1 VGKLDTG
8 ISERFQ
14 LSANNKKEIDSQFT
28 YTDLFAGVGG
38 FAAAL
43 NALGGRHVL
52 SAEIDVEAART
63 YLANFNTEPQGDV
76 RELASESGVKKVS
89 TDVVAAGFPCQPFSK
104 SGAQKGTLDKVRGT
118 LFENIIH
125 FVSKNKPTVIILEN
139 VRNLIGPKHFS
150 DYQEIIAQLR
160 GLGYKVSDYPSV
172 ISPHLISREFG
183 GRPQSRPRVY
193 ITATYNPSANNLNSW
208 ERPEPPVSPASLAKL
223 FESVSWNVGADLP
236 LDKKNKK
243 ANTLISPEEIAW
255 IEVWQSFVERNL
267 KFNDGFK
274 LPGFPLWS
282 DVWFNRNSAEF
293 SGDLPDWKAEI
304 IRKNEDFYAKN
315 RKWINQWVKENSSF
329 ANFPSSRRKLEWQ
342 AGSSSSIWENAIQ
355 LRPSG
360 IRVKKLNYLPAL
372 VAMNQSSI
380 IGPLKRRVTVRESA
394 RLQGFPDGYV
404 LTEVSDK
411 AGYKQMGNAIHVGS
425 AYFILREHV
434 KRDREI
440 LKNTTAGQRILSSV
454 SLAPNN
460 PDEVFKTWGD
470 KVIPSE

>member
-1 VGKLDTG
+1 MSAKNNRG
-8 ISERFQ
+8 IYSP
-14 LSANNKKEIDSQFT
+14 FT

-43 NALGGRHVL
+43 NALGGVHVL
-52 SAEIDVEAART
+52 SAEIDNEASRT
-63 YLANFNTEPQGDV
+63 YLANFNKDPQADV
-76 RELASESGVKKVS
+76 RDIANEYSVMKVS
-89 TDVVAAGFPCQPFSK
+89 TDLVAAGFPCQPFSK

-139 VRNLIGPKHFS
+139 VRNLIGPKHIN
-150 DYQEIIAQLR
+150 DYREIITQLR

-172 ISPHLISREFG
+172 ISPHLMSREYG

-193 ITATYNPSANNLNSW
+193 ITATYNPSANSLMSW
-208 ERPEPPVSPASLAKL
+208 EEPDPAVSNASLGKR
-223 FESVSWNVGADLP
+223 FKSVKWNLAADLP
-236 LDKKNKK
+236 LDKKSV
-243 ANTLISPEEIAW
+243 TGTTSISPEEISW
-255 IEVWQSFVERNL
+255 IEVWQSFVDSHR
-267 KFNDGFK
+267 KFNDGLK

-282 DVWFNRNSAEF
+282 EVWFNRSSPEF
-293 SGDLPDWKAEI
+293 SGDLPAWKAAI
-304 IRKNEDFYAKN
+304 VRKNEDFYAKN
-315 RKWINQWVKENSSF
+315 RKWINQWLRENPAF
-329 ANFPSSRRKLEWQ
+329 AYFPLSRRKLEWQ
-342 AGSSSSIWENAIQ
+342 AGSSRSIWDNTIQ

-360 IRVKKLNYLPAL
+360 IRVKNLNYLPAL

-404 LTEVSDK
+404 ITEVSDK

-434 KRDREI
+434 NRDREI
-440 LKNTTAGQRILSSV
+440 LKNTAAGRRILSSV
-454 SLAPNN
+454 TLAPSN
-460 PDEVFKTWGD
+460 PDEVFKTWGN
-470 KVIPSE
+470 KVTPNA